1 VEQQTSTDP
10 RGEVQDLLA
19 RIAQLADDGTV
30 EEYLEHFTADAVWES
45 QPNPVTGMAAQMRQ
59 GIALIEEGVRE
70 RRAGGV
76 QGPGTSSRHVIT
88 TVAVSLDSETEASST
103 AYWLFFRDTTTAPHL
118 AGVGRY
124 DDTHRYEDGRWKLA
138 HRRITVG

>member
-1 VEQQTSTDP
+1 MAQQTSTDP
-10 RGEVQDLLA
+10 RGEIQDLLS

-45 QPNPVTGMAAQMRQ
+45 QPNPVTGMAAQQRR
-59 GIALIEEGVRE
+59 GIAVIEEGVRE
-70 RRAGGV
+70 RRAGGI
-76 QGPGTSSRHVIT
+76 QGPGTASRHVIT

-103 AYWLFFRDTTTAPHL
+103 AYWLFFRDTTTQPKL